1 MAGGDM
7 VPGRAH
13 EIAELR
19 RRIVELR
26 DESLTYVE
34 IGNIVGRDP
43 STVWHHYQQAMRQI
57 PATAVEEHQ
66 KKLAQRLDEQLHRI
80 DMERELLMGIIA
92 TPHVRIS
99 NGRVVREIIGRDDA
113 GKPILGEPFMD
124 DGPIQAAVD
133 RLGRLDDQEA
143 KLLGLYP
150 KQTLAI
156 ERPTSELDTAVI
168 ALIQQAKDKAA
179 AKRAAALGTGGD
191 A

>member
-1 MAGGDM
+1 M

-26 DESLTYVE
+26 DEGRTFTD
-34 IGNIVGRDP
+34 IGNIVGRDT
-43 STVWHHYQQAMRQI
+43 STVWHHYQRAMRDI

-66 KKLAQRLDEQLHRI
+66 KKLASRLDEQLARI
-80 DMERELLMGIIA
+80 DMERERLMEILGKS
-92 TPHVRIS
+92 HVHIS
-99 NGRVVREIIGRDDA
+99 NGRVVREIIGREKD
-113 GKPILGEPFMD
+113 GKPILGEPFED
-124 DGPIQAAVD
+124 DGPTMAAID

-150 KQTLAI
+150 KQTMVL

-168 ALIQQAKDKAA
+168 ALIQQAKATAA
-179 AKRAAALGTGGD
+179 EKRAAAL
-191 A
+191 ARREVAP